1 LRAVVL
7 EEFDRPLVVD
17 REAREPE
24 VRPSDVLVRVTA
36 AGVCG
41 TDVKL
46 CRGDIP
52 DTPLPLVPGHE
63 TAGVVVQSPA
73 VGPPPGT
80 RVVIF
85 HHLFCGE
92 CDRCR
97 SGNENLCTRLRGRV
111 GFDHAGGWA
120 DVVRVPARNVM
131 PIPDGVPAVEACVVP
146 DAVATVWR
154 ALLTVGKLVP
164 GEGVAV
170 VGAGGLGLSAC
181 QIAAAHGGD
190 VLAVDVAADKLAQAA
205 GCGARLTA
213 LPDAALDAARGL
225 AGGGASLVLDCAGTP
240 ESIALSLSL
249 LPASGRLVQVGYS
262 ATSRL
267 EVPAAEVALREL
279 RLLGCRAS
287 ALGDLRD
294 ALDAVARGVVR
305 PVIGETRPLEGAQ
318 AALDV
323 LGAGGAAGRQVLVV
337 SEDS

>member
-7 EEFDRPLVVD
+7 EQFDGPLVID
-17 REAREPE
+17 GEAPEPEARPD
-24 VRPSDVLVRVTA
+24 DVLVRVTA

-52 DTPLPLVPGHE
+52 NTPLPLVPGHE
-63 TAGVVVQSPA
+63 TAGVVEQSPA
-73 VGPPPGT
+73 GGPTTGT

-97 SGNENLCTRLRGRV
+97 SGNENLCRSLRGRV

-120 DVVRVPARNVM
+120 DFVRVPVRNVL
-131 PIPDGVPAVEACVVP
+131 PIPDGVPAAEACVVP

-181 QIAAAHGGD
+181 QIAAGHGAD
-190 VLAVDVAADKLAQAA
+190 VLAVDVTADKLAQAA
-205 GCGARLTA
+205 RCGARLTA
-213 LPDAALDAARGL
+213 SPDGALEAARGL
-225 AGGGASLVLDCAGTP
+225 ACGSAALVLDCAGTP
-240 ESIALSLSL
+240 ASIALSLSL

-267 EVPAAEVALREL
+267 EVPAAEIALREL

-294 ALDAVARGVVR
+294 ALDAVGRGLVR
-305 PVIGETRPLEGAQ
+305 PVVGETRPLEEAQ
-318 AALDV
+318 AALGV

-337 SEDS
+337 SEDT